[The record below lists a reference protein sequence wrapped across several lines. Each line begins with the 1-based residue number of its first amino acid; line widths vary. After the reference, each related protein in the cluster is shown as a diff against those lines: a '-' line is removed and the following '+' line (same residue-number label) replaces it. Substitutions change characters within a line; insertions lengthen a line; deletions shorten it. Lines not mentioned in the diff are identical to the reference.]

1 MAKNNNLPVI
11 PGKRNKKNPTML
23 GFLIGDSFRAVNR
36 KVKAVKRRVTDIVSN
51 LPVRANNANDTTYT
65 YDVSTTQLAAIY
77 RQFDMVLRG
86 QYLSGLSEF
95 SDSYW
100 FQDYIRESY
109 ERAAEESIKSAKYM
123 TTSQVAGQ
131 TLADAIAVIP
141 ETNLLSSPGRARRV
155 ALIGSRVFENMK
167 GEVVEKGRAELA
179 SVLAN
184 GIQNGQGI
192 SEITDNLMRRVDVSG
207 SRAQRIAR
215 TEIGQSYRSS
225 KRAETDSLNDEI
237 YVDSEFSLKM
247 LWFSALSSTTR
258 KTHGRRHGRVYDV
271 SEVQSFYSR
280 DANEIN
286 CMCSQT
292 QVLVDDATGE
302 VMQAALVDRMAEERV
317 EYFEDD
323 QDAQDSN
330 DDSNTSDSLPNNHY
344 SRKMKSIGVDD
355 AVIDQDS
362 ASNIDTVFGGGEYD
376 GALKK
381 LKGKGFNLSSISVD
395 SNGNSDG
402 SPYNSADGIYMGGHS
417 DLSKRG
423 NSLIYAHEFGHAL
436 DSALGSKVGDI
447 DGAGIISPLSSSD
460 KYWDAI
466 DSDRKNIKKLSYG
479 YNRKTIRAKVSRNRR
494 KRLLDIDSMGI
505 DSYAKEN
512 LHHDAYYIFN
522 EVVGIYSDPKVNG
535 SIIDSDVNDLLL
547 SMIESGDGKK
557 GDRKLILSLAAMAD
571 SRAYMSILQK
581 GLTDLISFHGMFD
594 LMEATSDYS
603 IGAGHGKVYADNF
616 ERIAKLMKPLI
627 EGSSVRDMKDAR
639 NLEAFAEIFMSKHSY
654 FDSRVASVMRKIA
667 PKQYKFIDGVFDE

>member
-51 LPVRANNANDTTYT
+51 LPVRANNAKNNTYT

-77 RQFDMVLRG
+77 RQFETILRQ
-86 QYLSGLSEF
+86 QYLTGLYEF

-109 ERAAEESIKSAKYM
+109 ERGAEESIKSAKYM

-192 SEITDNLMRRVDVSG
+192 SEITDNLMRRVEVSG

-215 TEIGQSYRSS
+215 TEIGQSYRAS

-271 SEVQSFYSR
+271 SEVQSFYSK

-292 QVLVDDATGE
+292 QVLVDDASGE
-302 VMQAALVDRMAEERV
+302 VMQAALIDSMAEERV
-317 EYFEDD
+317 EYFDD
-323 QDAQDSN
+323 L
-330 DDSNTSDSLPNNHY
+330 DD
-344 SRKMKSIGVDD
+344 
-355 AVIDQDS
+355 
-362 ASNIDTVFGGGEYD
+362 
-376 GALKK
+376 
-381 LKGKGFNLSSISVD
+381 
-395 SNGNSDG
+395 
-402 SPYNSADGIYMGGHS
+402 
-417 DLSKRG
+417 
-423 NSLIYAHEFGHAL
+423 
-436 DSALGSKVGDI
+436 
-447 DGAGIISPLSSSD
+447 
-460 KYWDAI
+460 
-466 DSDRKNIKKLSYG
+466 
-479 YNRKTIRAKVSRNRR
+479 
-494 KRLLDIDSMGI
+494 
-505 DSYAKEN
+505 
-512 LHHDAYYIFN
+512 
-522 EVVGIYSDPKVNG
+522 
-535 SIIDSDVNDLLL
+535 
-547 SMIESGDGKK
+547 
-557 GDRKLILSLAAMAD
+557 
-571 SRAYMSILQK
+571 
-581 GLTDLISFHGMFD
+581 
-594 LMEATSDYS
+594 
-603 IGAGHGKVYADNF
+603 
-616 ERIAKLMKPLI
+616 
-627 EGSSVRDMKDAR
+627 
-639 NLEAFAEIFMSKHSY
+639 
-654 FDSRVASVMRKIA
+654 
-667 PKQYKFIDGVFDE
+667 